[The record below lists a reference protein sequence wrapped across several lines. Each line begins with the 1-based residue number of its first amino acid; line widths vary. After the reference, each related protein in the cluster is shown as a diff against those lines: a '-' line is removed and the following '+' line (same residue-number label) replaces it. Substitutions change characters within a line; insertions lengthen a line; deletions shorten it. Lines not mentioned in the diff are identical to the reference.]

1 LSKTQINSVIKNK
14 LDINWKNPKG
24 NTFLTQSLKQES
36 VNYNIVN
43 ALLQNGA
50 DPNIPDDLGK
60 SPLTIAVHSG
70 IPSIV
75 DLLLKHDANP
85 NYESKSLGLPLIDVL
100 RIRSASNYN
109 IIEIVE
115 LLLKSGADINLTTKN
130 RESFIS
136 IIDKMENNELKEK
149 IQKLIAINTT
159 VKSLDS
165 LVTLGRN
172 PLTSDTDNLHNLR
185 EFIGGKRRRKTNKKK
200 KRKMTCKR
208 RRNKII

>member
-1 LSKTQINSVIKNK
+1 MQILYKMSPNINNELFNAIKNNNDALVIEWLSKTQINSVIKNK
-14 LDINWKNPKG
+14 LDINWKNPDINENPKG
-24 NTFLTQSLKQES
+24 NTLLTQSLKQES

-109 IIEIVE
+109 IIEI
-115 LLLKSGADINLTTKN
+115 L
-130 RESFIS
+130 
-136 IIDKMENNELKEK
+136 IIKFNYGL
-149 IQKLIAINTT
+149 
-159 VKSLDS
+159 
-165 LVTLGRN
+165 
-172 PLTSDTDNLHNLR
+172 
-185 EFIGGKRRRKTNKKK
+185 
-200 KRKMTCKR
+200 
-208 RRNKII
+208 